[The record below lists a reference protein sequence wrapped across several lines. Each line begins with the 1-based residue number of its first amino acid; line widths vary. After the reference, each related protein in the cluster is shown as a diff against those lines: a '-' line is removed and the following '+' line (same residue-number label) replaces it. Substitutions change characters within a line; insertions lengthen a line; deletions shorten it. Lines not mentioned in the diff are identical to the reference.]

1 MRSGTRFGTPK
12 RSSTS
17 YTIIFIKVI
26 RLAAWTVFDSDFPI
40 GLSLVPRAHSSVLGQ
55 RAWPQKLNHE
65 MGKAREQ
72 RNLYLGNGLSCP
84 LPVIASRIAIPR
96 DPSASCSRRPARY
109 FLGCRDW
116 GRETQAEGDLQV
128 VSVVVLAALSY
139 LLLELTAFVLKS
151 LWAPLFPKIVPRN
164 AHFDKDD
171 SPGKVVRDC
180 HGSSLLSFILK
191 HLGYTRIEQGVT

>member
-1 MRSGTRFGTPK
+1 M
-12 RSSTS
+12 
-17 YTIIFIKVI
+17 I

-151 LWAPLFPKIVPRN
+151 LWAPLFPKLYRETLILTRMTVPEKLSGTVMV
-164 AHFDKDD
+164 AVYF
-171 SPGKVVRDC
+171 P
-180 HGSSLLSFILK
+180 SSSSIL
-191 HLGYTRIEQGVT
+191 VTPASNRASHDLWRFG